1 MVDYEYDLAVVGAG
15 IIGLAV
21 GMRLTQDYP
30 SLKVAVIEKESEV
43 ALHQTGHIVALSMLV
58 FTTLQDLR
66 RQIFAPL
73 EVSCLEIFAI
83 VLAFIMTCAEN

>member
-30 SLKVAVIEKESEV
+30 SLKVAIIEKESEV
-43 ALHQTGHIVALSMLV
+43 ALHQTGHKPLV
-58 FTTLQDLR
+58 LYLNLYVKQ
-66 RQIFAPL
+66 
-73 EVSCLEIFAI
+73 
-83 VLAFIMTCAEN
+83 